1 MKLKINATAKQSEAL
16 IRTLN
21 ATANKSEALFNS
33 SYPEVIAFRSLTP
46 PPPKQPP
53 KTGDIPETAQ
63 APGTHKNVVPTP
75 NPCLP
80 NMGSQYIYI
89 YIYIYAC
96 VDACRAMPEYTVP

>member
-46 PPPKQPP
+46 PHQSNPPK
-53 KTGDIPETAQ
+53 PETYRRQPKHPESTRTSSQLQIPAYLIWVL
-63 APGTHKNVVPTP
+63 NSCVVPNARLFGET
-75 NPCLP
+75 
-80 NMGSQYIYI
+80 
-89 YIYIYAC
+89 
-96 VDACRAMPEYTVP
+96 RT